1 MKLKLIMLV
10 FLVLFVGLKLTAE
23 VIVLDNGTSISGK
36 IVNEDKKNYYLIDSD
51 GVERTIPKMM
61 VVEVRMKETYNDN
74 QQNYLNQYHKSE
86 NDISNYT
93 SIALGYGNS
102 YGGLGARLQHKFGNV
117 AIHAGCGYFP
127 APAEFADPAILFS
140 GGCKFYLPNNKLYFD
155 AQFGS
160 FGIYAEEQYDWYEG
174 YESRQEV
181 LYGPS
186 LLFGGDWMIGD
197 NIGLNGALGASY
209 NLVDMEWIDWT
220 ILLALDL
227 GFYIKF

>member
-1 MKLKLIMLV
+1 MRLKNILLV
-10 FLVLFVGLKLTAE
+10 FFIIMCLKLTAE

-36 IVNEDKKNYYLIDSD
+36 IINEDKKNYYLLDSD
-51 GVERTIPKMM
+51 GIEQTIPKMM
-61 VVEVRMKETYNDN
+61 VAEVRMKETSEDN
-74 QQNYLNQYHKSE
+74 QQNYFNQHHKPE
-86 NDISNYT
+86 NDLKNYT
-93 SIALGYGNS
+93 SIGLGYGNS
-102 YGGLGARLQHKFGNV
+102 YGGLGARLQHKFSNL

-127 APAEFADPAILFS
+127 APIEFADPAILLS
-140 GGCKFYLPNNKLYFD
+140 GGCKFYLTNNQLYFD

-160 FGIYAEEQYDWYEG
+160 FGIYAEEQYDYYDG
-174 YESRQEV
+174 YETRQET

>member
-1 MKLKLIMLV
+1 MRLKNILLV
-10 FLVLFVGLKLTAE
+10 FFIIMCLKLTAE

-36 IVNEDKKNYYLIDSD
+36 IINEDKKNYYLLDSD
-51 GVERTIPKMM
+51 GIERTIPKMM
-61 VVEVRMKETYNDN
+61 VVEVRMKETSKDN
-74 QQNYLNQYHKSE
+74 QQNYLNQNE
-86 NDISNYT
+86 NPEIDLTNYT
-93 SIALGYGNS
+93 SISLGYGNS
-102 YGGLGARLQHKFGNV
+102 YGGLGARLQHKFSNL

-127 APAEFADPAILFS
+127 APIEFADPAILLS
-140 GGCKFYLPNNKLYFD
+140 GGLKIYLPNNQLYFD

-160 FGIYAEEQYDWYEG
+160 FGIYAEEQYDYYDDYET
-174 YESRQEV
+174 RQET

-197 NIGLNGALGASY
+197 NIGLNGALGVSY
-209 NLVDMEWIDWT
+209 NLVDVEWIDCT

>member
-1 MKLKLIMLV
+1 MRLKNILLV
-10 FLVLFVGLKLTAE
+10 FFIIMCLKLTAE

-36 IVNEDKKNYYLIDSD
+36 IINEDKKNYYLVDLD
-51 GVERTIPKMM
+51 GIERTIPKMM
-61 VVEVRMKETYNDN
+61 VVEVRMQETSGDN
-74 QQNYLNQYHKSE
+74 QQNYLNQNEKTE
-86 NDISNYT
+86 NDLTNYT
-93 SIALGYGNS
+93 SVSLGYGNS
-102 YGGLGARLQHKFGNV
+102 YGGLGIRLQNKFSNL
-117 AIHAGCGYFP
+117 AIHAGCGYLP
-127 APAEFADPAILFS
+127 TPIEFADPAILLS
-140 GGCKFYLPNNKLYFD
+140 GGFKLYLPNNQLYFD

-160 FGIYAEEQYDWYEG
+160 FGIYAEEQYDYYDG
-174 YESRQEV
+174 YETRQET

-209 NLVDMEWIDWT
+209 NMVDMEWIDWT